1 MRRRKA
7 RELALRM
14 LYQVETAGEDPE
26 LALARY
32 CESFPYQKDIIEYT
46 RFLLSGIRDNKEL
59 IDRRIAG
66 ASEHWKMERTTYID
80 RNIIRVAVYEMFFS
94 EDVPPKVAIN
104 EAIELG
110 KKYGNEDSG
119 DFINGILDR
128 VLREYYEKERN
139 VRDEGR

>member
-1 MRRRKA
+1 
-7 RELALRM
+7 M

-46 RFLLSGIRDNKEL
+46 RFLLSGIKANKEL
-59 IDRRIAG
+59 VDRYIGG
-66 ASEHWKMERTTYID
+66 ASDHWKMERITYID
-80 RNIIRVAVYEMFFS
+80 RNIIRLGVYEMFFS
-94 EDVPPKVAIN
+94 EDVPPKVAID

-119 DFINGILDR
+119 DFINGVLDR

>member
-46 RFLLSGIRDNKEL
+46 RFLLSGIKENKEL
-59 IDRRIAG
+59 IDRYIAG
-66 ASEHWKMERTTYID
+66 ASDHWKMERTTYID
-80 RNIIRVAVYEMFFS
+80 RNIIRVGVYEMFFS
-94 EDVPPKVAIN
+94 EDVPPKVAID

-119 DFINGILDR
+119 DFINGVLDR

>member
-1 MRRRKA
+1 
-7 RELALRM
+7 M

-32 CESFPYQKDIIEYT
+32 CESFPYQKDIIDYT

-59 IDRRIAG
+59 IDRYIAG

-119 DFINGILDR
+119 DFINGVLDR

>member
-1 MRRRKA
+1 
-7 RELALRM
+7 M

-32 CESFPYQKDIIEYT
+32 CESFPYQKDIIDYT
-46 RFLLSGIRDNKEL
+46 RFLLSGIKDNKGL
-59 IDRRIAG
+59 IDRYIAG

-80 RNIIRVAVYEMFFS
+80 RNIIRVGVYEMFFS

-119 DFINGILDR
+119 DFINGVLDR

>member
-1 MRRRKA
+1 
-7 RELALRM
+7 M

-46 RFLLSGIRDNKEL
+46 RFLLSGIKENKEL
-59 IDRRIAG
+59 VDRYIAD
-66 ASEHWKMERTTYID
+66 ASDHWKMERTTYID
-80 RNIIRVAVYEMFFS
+80 RNIIRLGVYEMFFS
-94 EDVPPKVAIN
+94 EDVPPKVAID

-119 DFINGILDR
+119 DFINGVLDR

>member
-1 MRRRKA
+1 
-7 RELALRM
+7 M

-46 RFLLSGIRDNKEL
+46 RFLLSGIKENKEL
-59 IDRRIAG
+59 VDRYITD
-66 ASEHWKMERTTYID
+66 ASDHWKMERTTYID
-80 RNIIRVAVYEMFFS
+80 RNIIRLGVYEMFFS
-94 EDVPPKVAIN
+94 EDVPPKVAID

-119 DFINGILDR
+119 DFINGVLDR